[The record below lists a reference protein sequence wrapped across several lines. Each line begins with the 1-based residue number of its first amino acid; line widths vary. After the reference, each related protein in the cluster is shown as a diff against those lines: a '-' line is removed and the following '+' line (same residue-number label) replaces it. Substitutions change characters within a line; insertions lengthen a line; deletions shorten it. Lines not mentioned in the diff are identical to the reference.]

1 MQDRLIELTDAGIG
15 IAAISYDSEETLTV
29 FAESRGITFPLL
41 SDDESAVIKEYGI
54 LNTVV
59 GEGLGPNADDPDVVA
74 DVHRYVAAEVFDSP
88 QLRRMINGTPFP
100 GTFMLDRDGQV
111 TSRFFEEFYR
121 ERVSTATVMLK
132 SGLGLS
138 PIEAIQG
145 STAQLK
151 FTAYPSDTIVTNGK
165 HFSLVVEVVPG
176 PDMHVYAPGAEEMGY
191 KVVGFNMAASEF
203 VNYGPIDFPKPEVYH
218 FKPLDEFVPVY
229 QAPFTLLQEAVIKAS
244 AETEKQLEDVDA
256 ITLSGTLDY
265 QACDDAI
272 CYLPV
277 SVPISF
283 NLEFQQLDY
292 ERSNR

>member
-1 MQDRLIELTDAGIG
+1 MTELTDAGIG
-15 IAAISYDSEETLTV
+15 VAAISYDSEEILAA
-29 FAESRGITFPLL
+29 FADRRGILFPLL

-54 LNTVV
+54 LNTVA

-100 GTFMLDRDGQV
+100 GTFMLDGNGQV

-121 ERVSTATVMLK
+121 ERASTATMMLK
-132 SGLGLS
+132 SGITLS
-138 PIEAIQG
+138 PIEAVQG
-145 STAQLK
+145 TTAQLK

-165 HFSLVVEVVPG
+165 RFSLIVEVAPG
-176 PDMHVYAPGAEEMGY
+176 PDMHVYAPGAEGMGY
-191 KVVGFNMAASEF
+191 QVVGFNMTASEF
-203 VNYGPIDFPKPEVYH
+203 VDYGPMDFPESEVYH

-229 QAPFTLLQEAVIKAS
+229 QAPFTLIQDAVIKAS
-244 AETEKQLEDVDA
+244 AEIEQQLEDVDA

-277 SVPISF
+277 SVPVSF

-292 ERSNR
+292 ERANR